1 MIQDLD
7 LQELRRRLEEKLARL
22 QGHMEEHLEKEG
34 RRRGANLDRDD
45 LARNFASRERHLAL
59 RDAEQAQMAQIEK
72 ALERMA
78 SGNYGRCAGC
88 GAVILLERLEIIPY
102 ATLCIRCQQE
112 QDQI

>member
-1 MIQDLD
+1 
-7 LQELRRRLEEKLARL
+7 
-22 QGHMEEHLEKEG
+22 
-34 RRRGANLDRDD
+34 
-45 LARNFASRERHLAL
+45 
-59 RDAEQAQMAQIEK
+59 
-72 ALERMA
+72 MA